1 MGRAWYP
8 YHAAMAGWLSLL
20 FWAHPEPNYWQIACE
35 HTFRSKVLPHI
46 PGI

>member
-20 FWAHPEPNYWQIACE
+20 FWAHPEPDYMALWFE
-35 HTFRSKVLPHI
+35 HTMRSNVLPYT
-46 PGI
+46 PGV